1 MALPTRWNC
10 WLAVHDN
17 APASLDAAPGR
28 AKRAGRHPPSIPV
41 ARAGVQRALAK
52 GGADARKPLLP
63 LLRGR
68 AGAKTSR
75 PRLRR
80 AGCGPRPAP
89 RAPKCDRHSPTPAVQ
104 ELPIPPRARLF
115 GRQWMTRPAGSGSP
129 SRRTRA
135 RAEPRGG
142 TTNARDPAAED
153 PLLASAARSA
163 LKRSSTYL
171 KRGIR
176 RRRRQIVA
184 SIAPARSQL

>member
-10 WLAVHDN
+10 WLAAHDR
-17 APASLDAAPGR
+17 APAILDAAPGR
-28 AKRAGRHPPSIPV
+28 AKRAKRHPPAIPV
-41 ARAGVQRALAK
+41 ARACMQHALAK

-63 LLRGR
+63 LLWGR

-89 RAPKCDRHSPTPAVQ
+89 RAPRCDRHSPTPAIQ
-104 ELPIPPRARLF
+104 ELPTPPRARLF

-129 SRRTRA
+129 ARRTRA
-135 RAEPRGG
+135 RAAPRGG
-142 TTNARDPAAED
+142 TTIARDPAAEG

-171 KRGIR
+171 KTGIR
-176 RRRRQIVA
+176 RRRRHIVA
-184 SIAPARSQL
+184 SIALTRSQL